1 MAKFDPATLSTLRT
15 AREIAI
21 RASRP
26 RDRSV
31 IIWVVVLE
39 DDVFV
44 RSVRGP
50 RGLWFA
56 AAKAD
61 GRATLEV
68 GDQRLPARVTPV
80 TEPATID
87 AVSEAFLTKYAASP
101 WAKSIVAPE
110 TLPTT
115 LMLGPLA

>member
-1 MAKFDPATLSTLRT
+1 MAQFDPATLSTLRT
-15 AREIAI
+15 KREIGI

-26 RDRSV
+26 KDRSV
-31 IIWVVVLE
+31 IIWVVVVN
-39 DDVFV
+39 DDVFI

-50 RGLWFA
+50 SGLWFA

-68 GDQRLPARVTPV
+68 GDQRTPVRVTLV
-80 TEPATID
+80 TDPATIE
-87 AVSEAFLTKYAASP
+87 AVSQAFLTKYAGSP

-115 LMLGPLA
+115 LMLSPLA